1 MKQHSHLPVNIQ
13 LYNGKYPGSKCK
25 LTSYKPSTYGI
36 SELLSD
42 QPDYLSALVNWS
54 NLVEEESGPMEIA
67 EDISVPGEGFQ
78 KMPFWTTLSAG
89 SSHHLRFYA
98 RTSTSLSFP
107 DLSASL
113 HSSAPYFNFEASG
126 VKPTSADMRM
136 IVNMGGS
143 AFHSTTSS
151 IMRNPV
157 SMLVHSNELSGKPP
171 AGKGDGTGDGS
182 GKSKR
187 HRLRDP
193 SDCVQRQTRIR
204 IEVSDHQCA
213 AQMSITDTSQSDV
226 QGAESGNRRKQRTSP
241 KVSEAVHSGIW
252 WSNSDYF
259 GSSPR

>member
-42 QPDYLSALVNWS
+42 QPDYLGALENGS
-54 NLVEEESGPMEIA
+54 NLVEEESSPMETA

-113 HSSAPYFNFEASG
+113 HSQ
-126 VKPTSADMRM
+126 D
-136 IVNMGGS
+136 
-143 AFHSTTSS
+143 
-151 IMRNPV
+151 
-157 SMLVHSNELSGKPP
+157 L
-171 AGKGDGTGDGS
+171 
-182 GKSKR
+182 
-187 HRLRDP
+187 
-193 SDCVQRQTRIR
+193 
-204 IEVSDHQCA
+204 
-213 AQMSITDTSQSDV
+213 MSILKPQV
-226 QGAESGNRRKQRTSP
+226 
-241 KVSEAVHSGIW
+241 
-252 WSNSDYF
+252 
-259 GSSPR
+259 